1 MTAVVNPLQK
11 PVYTFTEKDWNEASP
26 KMVKEQGE
34 KVDPMQAYRT
44 AKTWAE
50 QAAWK
55 FVEEEKPSWDLVTVN
70 PPFVLGPID
79 HQVSKPESLN
89 TSVAAW
95 WAFLSGKKSGDEAQV
110 P

>member
-1 MTAVVNPLQK
+1 M
-11 PVYTFTEKDWNEASP
+11 YTFTEKDWNTTSP
-26 KMVKEQGE
+26 KLVEEQKETVE
-34 KVDPMQAYRT
+34 PMHAYRT

-55 FVEEEKPSWDLVTVN
+55 FVEEEKPNWDLVTVN
-70 PPFVLGPID
+70 PPFVLGPII
-79 HQVSKPESLN
+79 HQVTKPESLN

-95 WAFLSGKKSGDEAQV
+95 WAFLSGAKSGDDAQV

>member
-1 MTAVVNPLQK
+1 VVNTAQK
-11 PVYTFTEKDWNEASP
+11 PVHTFTEQDWNETSP
-26 KMVKEQGE
+26 KIVEEEGE

-50 QAAWK
+50 RAAWK

-70 PPFVLGPID
+70 PPFVLGPII
-79 HQVSKPESLN
+79 HQVNKPESLN

-95 WAFLSGKKSGDEAQV
+95 WSFLSGKKTGDEAQA